1 MQSTVPCFAA
11 LAVLPIILFILWL
24 IAEFRWRRWVRLAL
38 AIANVFLLLS
48 WLIGVIYTYDLVT
61 GMYQFS
67 LNKMEHL
74 LEEGHE
80 AKVHHALRVH
90 NQTFQQTGSAK
101 RAVARLSSALLE
113 LEAESAATRPGPER

>member
-24 IAEFRWRRWVRLAL
+24 IAEFRWRRWVRLTL

-48 WLIGVIYTYDLVT
+48 WLLGVIYTHDLVT

-80 AKVHHALRVH
+80 AKVQHALRVH

-101 RAVARLSSALLE
+101 RAVTRLSSALLE
-113 LEAESAATRPGPER
+113 LEAESAVTKPRAER